1 MNNIL
6 EYAKKA
12 REAYINYISGSYNI
26 DVCNKMSSYINR
38 LESLKEE
45 EEEELTEFINKNTTN
60 MEHVADIQIPEDN
73 NRTVKEKFKRM
84 IPMRL
89 SKYKGKINKA
99 KGNFENILEHNK
111 PIKIRRLT
119 KFTPKKAQ

>member
-12 REAYINYISGSYNI
+12 REACINYISGPFNP
-26 DVCNKMSSYINR
+26 DVCNKINSYINR

-84 IPMRL
+84 SPMRL

>member
-84 IPMRL
+84 SPMRL

>member
-12 REAYINYISGSYNI
+12 REAYINYISGSYNP
-26 DVCNKMSSYINR
+26 DVCNKISSYINR
-38 LESLKEE
+38 LESLKKE
-45 EEEELTEFINKNTTN
+45 EEEELTEFINKNTTI

-84 IPMRL
+84 SPMRL

>member
-12 REAYINYISGSYNI
+12 REAYINYISGHFNL
-26 DVCNKMSSYINR
+26 DVCNKINSYINR

-45 EEEELTEFINKNTTN
+45 EEEELTEFINKNTTI
-60 MEHVADIQIPEDN
+60 MEHVADIQIPEDSKH
-73 NRTVKEKFKRM
+73 TVKSKFNRI
-84 IPMRL
+84 IPMKL
-89 SKYKGKINKA
+89 SKPSGRIYRA
-99 KGNFENILEHNK
+99 EGNLQQITEQNNVV
-111 PIKIRRLT
+111 KIRRLT

>member
-1 MNNIL
+1 
-6 EYAKKA
+6 
-12 REAYINYISGSYNI
+12 
-26 DVCNKMSSYINR
+26 
-38 LESLKEE
+38 
-45 EEEELTEFINKNTTN
+45 

-84 IPMRL
+84 SPMRL

>member
-12 REAYINYISGSYNI
+12 REAYINYISGSYNP
-26 DVCNKMSSYINR
+26 DVCNKINSYINR

-84 IPMRL
+84 SPMRL
-89 SKYKGKINKA
+89 SKYKGIINKA